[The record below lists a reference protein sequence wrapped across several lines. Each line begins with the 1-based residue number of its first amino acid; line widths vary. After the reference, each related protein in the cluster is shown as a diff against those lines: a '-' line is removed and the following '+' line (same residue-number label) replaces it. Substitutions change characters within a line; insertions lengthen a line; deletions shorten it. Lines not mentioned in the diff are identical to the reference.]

1 VAAKNLCASM
11 TTALE
16 TIVNCRQISSEA
28 LETAY
33 FIKDVN
39 DLFDSF
45 NSTGMTLEMY
55 LNFKFYALKLL

>member
-1 VAAKNLCASM
+1 MKVSVAGKTLSASM
-11 TTALE
+11 AAALE
-16 TIVNCRQISSEA
+16 TMVDCSQISSEA

-45 NSTGMTLEMY
+45 NSTGIIV
-55 LNFKFYALKLL
+55 KKQG